1 MLYITHIHM
10 SGGTVHEHI
19 ISVKW
24 RNPSDNTIGESTVA
38 TMIDWIENKKGVAKV
53 TDGKNTV
60 DVGVGK
66 GTKPYLRTHADG
78 KWTNNLL
85 ALPRY

>member
-1 MLYITHIHM
+1 MVYITHIRM
-10 SGGTVHEHI
+10 SGGTAHEYI

-24 RNPSDNTIGESTVA
+24 RNASDNAIGERTIA

-53 TDGKNTV
+53 TDGKNIV
-60 DVGVGK
+60 NVGVVK
-66 GTKPYLRTHADG
+66 GTKPYLRTHADN